1 MVVIAVF
8 TGVAGSGKSTLIASY
23 YKWLKSRLITR
34 VAVVNLDPGAEVLL
48 YRPTLDIR
56 GCSRLNDKFK

>member
-1 MVVIAVF
+1 MVIAVF

-34 VAVVNLDPGAEVLL
+34 VAVVNLDPGAEV
-48 YRPTLDIR
+48 
-56 GCSRLNDKFK
+56 